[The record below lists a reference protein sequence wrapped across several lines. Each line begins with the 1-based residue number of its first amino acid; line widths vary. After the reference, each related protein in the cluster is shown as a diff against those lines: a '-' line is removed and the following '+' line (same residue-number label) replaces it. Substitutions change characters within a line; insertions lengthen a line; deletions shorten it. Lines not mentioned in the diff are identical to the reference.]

1 MPRAPRCRRVRAL
14 LRARYRRVQP
24 LAAFARRLGP
34 EGRRLLRPGD
44 PAAFRAL
51 VARCLVCEP
60 WGAPPPPAAPSFQQ
74 VSGVRELLGRV
85 LQGLS
90 ERGARNVLSWGYAP
104 PARAR
109 GAPPLPFTTAVRAV
123 RPNSVTDA
131 LRGSGAWRLLLA
143 RLGDDVLGHLLADRA
158 LFLLVPPT
166 CALQLCGAPLYDLR
180 PPAAAAPGP
189 APAPAPGPL
198 QPHPAPRGPRPR
210 PPAPEAAPRLRAQ
223 VRRFL
228 YSAGARERLHASF
241 VLSRLRPSLTGARTL
256 LQAVF
261 LRVPARPRLPA
272 RLRRLCPLFRQL
284 LRNHARAPY
293 AALLRAH
300 CPAPARPPH
309 APGGDARRLAF
320 LLRAHVAPARV
331 YALLRACLR
340 RLVPRALWGSR
351 HNERRFLR
359 AVRRLLHL
367 GRHGALSLPEL
378 MCRVRVRDCAWL
390 CARPGPRAVSAQEH
404 RRREAVLAAFL
415 GWLLDSYVVGL
426 LRGFF
431 YVTETTFQ
439 KHRLLYY
446 RKSVW
451 AELQGL
457 GLRLCV
463 QRGQLRELTPAELR
477 RLRAT
482 WRGPASRLRF
492 LPKPQGLRPIVSA
505 ERSLEATARQLASR
519 VHVLFGALNWERA
532 QRPHLLG
539 ASLLGLDGAL
549 AAWRRFV
556 LRMRARDP
564 VPPLWFVKVD
574 VSGAF
579 DALPRDKLLQVVA
592 RALRPR
598 RSSYFVRHYALVP
611 GARAGQPQRAFRSH
625 VCALAELRPYL
636 QQFVQLLQEQSGLR
650 DSVVIE
656 QSSSL
661 RETGKSLFRFFLRL
675 VQSHTIQVG
684 SRSFLQCQGIPQ
696 GSVLSTLLCSLC
708 YGHMEAQL
716 FRGFQRNGLLLR
728 LVDDFLLVTPH
739 LAHAKAFLRWVP
751 SCALSGRQVW
761 WGSPIP
767 GWPCPC
773 HAISCPHLV
782 SGAGLVPWATWER
795 HLLSVCD
802 PSVHPG
808 RPVPSVC
815 PGSGLACMAHS
826 RPMPTV
832 PPSALVRGVPE
843 YGCMANLDKTVV
855 NFPLAPGE
863 LGPASPLQLPAH
875 CRFPW
880 CGLLLD
886 TRSLDVHCDYA
897 SYTHTSMR
905 MSLTF
910 GQGCAPGRTMLLKLF
925 RVLKLKCQGL
935 FLDLQVNSLPTVCE
949 NLHLIFLLQAYR
961 WARAHAGYRRP
972 TLASGLCSGIS
983 CPCGDGALGTHGP
996 RTPGLPVPLTPP
1008 LALAL
1013 GRPQPSAPPPRHIP
1027 GGEQPPP
1034 AGSPA
1039 RVQGPGRP
1047 LTPQA
1052 PRLRA
1057 AAAPRPEREQESP
1070 LLPAPGHPHGHP
1082 RPHAAQGPQQRPSC
1096 SSWGSTAPPTAAC
1109 WGRCGQ
1115 PTHSSAGSSHAPPWT
1130 RWRPWSAP
1138 A

>member
-739 LAHAKAFLRWVP
+739 LAHAKAFL
-751 SCALSGRQVW
+751 
-761 WGSPIP
+761 
-767 GWPCPC
+767 
-773 HAISCPHLV
+773 
-782 SGAGLVPWATWER
+782 
-795 HLLSVCD
+795 
-802 PSVHPG
+802 
-808 RPVPSVC
+808 
-815 PGSGLACMAHS
+815 
-826 RPMPTV
+826 
-832 PPSALVRGVPE
+832 SALVRGVPE

-961 WARAHAGYRRP
+961 LHACVLQLPRDQSVSRNPHFFLRLVTRTATRAHTLLKAHNRGLSLGSGDASRPLPAEATRWLCLQAFLLKLGQHRTTYSRLLGALRTAHTQLCRQLPRP
-972 TLASGLCSGIS
+972 TLDTLEAVVSASLSKDVGVIL
-983 CPCGDGALGTHGP
+983 D
-996 RTPGLPVPLTPP
+996 
-1008 LALAL
+1008 
-1013 GRPQPSAPPPRHIP
+1013 
-1027 GGEQPPP
+1027 
-1034 AGSPA
+1034 
-1039 RVQGPGRP
+1039 
-1047 LTPQA
+1047 
-1052 PRLRA
+1052 
-1057 AAAPRPEREQESP
+1057 
-1070 LLPAPGHPHGHP
+1070 
-1082 RPHAAQGPQQRPSC
+1082 
-1096 SSWGSTAPPTAAC
+1096 
-1109 WGRCGQ
+1109 
-1115 PTHSSAGSSHAPPWT
+1115 
-1130 RWRPWSAP
+1130 
-1138 A
+1138 

>member
-656 QSSSL
+656 QVLPAVPGHPPGLGAVHPAVQPLL
-661 RETGKSLFRFFLRL
+661 RPHGGAALPGIPAKWAAAASGRRLPTGHAAPGARQGLPQVGPLLRS
-675 VQSHTIQVG
+675 VWAPGVVGQSHPRVA
-684 SRSFLQCQGIPQ
+684 
-696 GSVLSTLLCSLC
+696 VSL
-708 YGHMEAQL
+708 
-716 FRGFQRNGLLLR
+716 
-728 LVDDFLLVTPH
+728 
-739 LAHAKAFLRWVP
+739 
-751 SCALSGRQVW
+751 
-761 WGSPIP
+761 
-767 GWPCPC
+767 PC
-773 HAISCPHLV
+773 HLV
-782 SGAGLVPWATWER
+782 SPSRVRRGAGALGHVGEAPPLCLRPVCPSRAACPLCVPWQWSCL
-795 HLLSVCD
+795 HGPQ
-802 PSVHPG
+802 PSHADRPPQRPG
-808 RPVPSVC
+808 AWRPRVRLHGQ
-815 PGSGLACMAHS
+815 PGQDG
-826 RPMPTV
+826 
-832 PPSALVRGVPE
+832 G
-843 YGCMANLDKTVV
+843 
-855 NFPLAPGE
+855 
-863 LGPASPLQLPAH
+863 QLPAGA
-875 CRFPW
+875 RRA
-880 CGLLLD
+880 G
-886 TRSLDVHCDYA
+886 
-897 SYTHTSMR
+897 
-905 MSLTF
+905 
-910 GQGCAPGRTMLLKLF
+910 PG
-925 RVLKLKCQGL
+925 
-935 FLDLQVNSLPTVCE
+935 
-949 NLHLIFLLQAYR
+949 
-961 WARAHAGYRRP
+961 
-972 TLASGLCSGIS
+972 
-983 CPCGDGALGTHGP
+983 
-996 RTPGLPVPLTPP
+996 
-1008 LALAL
+1008 LALAAA
-1013 GRPQPSAPPPRHIP
+1013 RPLPLPLVR
-1027 GGEQPPP
+1027 PP
-1034 AGSPA
+1034 AGHA
-1039 RVQGPGRP
+1039 LAGRA
-1047 LTPQA
+1047 L
-1052 PRLRA
+1052 
-1057 AAAPRPEREQESP
+1057 
-1070 LLPAPGHPHGHP
+1070 
-1082 RPHAAQGPQQRPSC
+1082 
-1096 SSWGSTAPPTAAC
+1096 
-1109 WGRCGQ
+1109 
-1115 PTHSSAGSSHAPPWT
+1115 
-1130 RWRPWSAP
+1130 
-1138 A
+1138 